1 MVEFRGV
8 SKLFGRPGG
17 GRVEA
22 LSDVSFE
29 VKPGDVVVVVG
40 PSGAG
45 KSTLLRLVTGEERPS
60 RGAVLVDGVAVADLS
75 ARRLARLRRT
85 LGIVS
90 QPGRLL
96 DECTVTENLTR
107 VLRALGTGRREARE
121 RAATALGD
129 AGLAAMR
136 DARPAELAEGERRRL
151 LLARAL
157 ATRPRLL
164 VADEPVARADP
175 AELAAVA
182 GLVRAA
188 VRAGG
193 TALVATAV
201 PELAPTL
208 QGRRLELAGGRLCP
222 EAPAG

>member
-29 VKPGDVVVVVG
+29 VKPGDLVVVVG

-45 KSTLLRLVTGEERPS
+45 KSTLLRLVTGEERPT
-60 RGAVLVDGVAVADLS
+60 RGAVLVEGVAVADLS

-96 DECTVTENLTR
+96 EECTVTENLTR
-107 VLRALGTGRREARE
+107 VLRALGMSRRAARE
-121 RAATALGD
+121 RAGAALVE
-129 AGLAAMR
+129 AGLAPVR
-136 DARPAELAEGERRRL
+136 DARPAELAEGARRRL

-164 VADEPVARADP
+164 VADEPVAGADP

-182 GLVRAA
+182 GLVRGA
-188 VRAGG
+188 VTAGV

-201 PELAPTL
+201 PELAPAL
-208 QGRRLELAGGRLCP
+208 RGRRLQLAGGRLGP
-222 EAPAG
+222 EALAG